1 MINKEDLKYPLI
13 ILFCIFILVIFHVWF
28 SSFVDED
35 DWRRPTPIPDRLENP
50 YYWSPNVNYLGT
62 PIPENQ
68 EMDPFRKQVIEDY
81 KKFMEKRRDVYREW
95 KKSKFKPSNIT
106 VDK

>member
-50 YYWSPNVNYLGT
+50 YYWPPNVNYLGT
-62 PIPENQ
+62 PIQKIKKWIHSEN
-68 EMDPFRKQVIEDY
+68 KLLKII
-81 KKFMEKRRDVYREW
+81 KNSW
-95 KKSKFKPSNIT
+95 K
-106 VDK
+106 